1 MLEEKKYI
9 LKLINNINKGN
20 SVSVPS
26 IDMRVMRKYPSVIYE
41 DNLKIYLL
49 ELEEEGYIELL
60 DEITL
65 KITQKGIIFLKYEN
79 QENF

>member
-20 SVSVPS
+20 SVSVPN
-26 IDMRVMRKYPSVIYE
+26 IDMRVMRKYPNVIYE

-65 KITQKGIIFLKYEN
+65 KITQKGIIFLKEN
-79 QENF
+79 TSQY